1 MESAMDGVTYV
12 EPNHNPII
20 HEGMEPATVVIT
32 NAGPGGVEV
41 RVWLELQPRGSKQ
54 DPFARL
60 QLRPGNTRSVSGC
73 LIRVAVHPSPP
84 GLPLTPQFAALGWK
98 VVR

>member
-1 MESAMDGVTYV
+1 MDGVTYV
-12 EPNHNPII
+12 EPSYSPII

-32 NAGPGGVEV
+32 NAGPARVEV
-41 RVWLELQPRGSKQ
+41 RVWTELLQPGAER

-60 QLRPGNTRSVSGC
+60 QLRAGNTRSVSGRF
-73 LIRVAVHPSPP
+73 IRVAIHPPYPLHPP
-84 GLPLTPQFAALGWK
+84 YPPNLLPFAALGWK